1 METISLQGI
10 VSFFILG
17 RQWTDGNGNT
27 YFANKIFIGGE
38 DTPDID
44 DCLRISPILPRTG
57 LLHCTRWS
65 YGYGEQ
71 WLEDAADILL
81 RYLTVGEE
89 GHGLRELR
97 DLCEDKGVLLI
108 TDCATVR
115 SKRELKEWTQDVPK
129 LAYDRSYKAIARPLW
144 AQEVCRAL

>member
-27 YFANKIFIGGE
+27 YFANKVYISGE
-38 DTPDID
+38 DTQQ
-44 DCLRISPILPRTG
+44 RHG
-57 LLHCTRWS
+57 LLHCTRWR

-71 WLEDAADILL
+71 WLEDAASILT
-81 RYLTVGEE
+81 RYLTAGEE
-89 GHGLRELR
+89 GLGLRELR

-129 LAYDRSYKAIARPLW
+129 LAYDRSYNSISRPLW
-144 AQEVCRAL
+144 TQEVCRAL

>member
-44 DCLRISPILPRTG
+44 DCLRISPYSPALAC
-57 LLHCTRWS
+57 CTARA
-65 YGYGEQ
+65 GPT
-71 WLEDAADILL
+71 D
-81 RYLTVGEE
+81 TVSS
-89 GHGLRELR
+89 GLRMQR
-97 DLCEDKGVLLI
+97 ISC
-108 TDCATVR
+108 
-115 SKRELKEWTQDVPK
+115 
-129 LAYDRSYKAIARPLW
+129 
-144 AQEVCRAL
+144 

>member
-1 METISLQGI
+1 
-10 VSFFILG
+10 
-17 RQWTDGNGNT
+17 NGNT

-38 DTPDID
+38 DAPDIGA
-44 DCLRISPILPRTG
+44 RISPIRPRTG
-57 LLHCTRWS
+57 LLHCTRRS

-71 WLEDAADILL
+71 WLEDAASILT
-81 RYLTVGEE
+81 RYLTAGEE

-115 SKRELKEWTQDVPK
+115 SERELKEWTQDVPK
-129 LAYDRSYKAIARPLW
+129 LVYDNPYNALPRPLW
-144 AQEVCRAL
+144 TQEVCRAL

>member
-27 YFANKIFIGGE
+27 YFANKVFIGGE
-38 DTPDID
+38 DAPDIGV
-44 DCLRISPILPRTG
+44 RISPILPRTG

-65 YGYGEQ
+65 YGYGAQ
-71 WLEDAADILL
+71 WLEDAAFHLM
-81 RYLTVGEE
+81 RYLTAGEE
-89 GHGLRELR
+89 GHDLRALR
-97 DLCEDKGVLLI
+97 KLCEDKGVLLI

-115 SKRELKEWTQDVPK
+115 SKRELREWTQDVPK
-129 LAYDRSYKAIARPLW
+129 LAYDRSYNTIARPLW
-144 AQEVCRAL
+144 TQEVCRAL